1 MLLSSTLLILTLYT
15 FGRIIIVNRRHKN
28 IMIDV
33 LILLG
38 FILLNILVF
47 KYTTGTIKTIIT
59 CLLYSSLFFCIFN
72 IKLSKSV
79 FTSIV
84 YVILLV
90 IPDLLILST
99 AIYILGISK
108 EYYYSDFASSLLGN
122 ISVCLC
128 LVIITYVLK
137 KPLKKLI
144 NYNLSTNKKII
155 VMSSITLVMLAIFFY
170 NLIKTFEF
178 NNNIITYLVI
188 IVMLICILLYLFK
201 QKIENEKISKKYD
214 ELLDV
219 MKSYESDIEEQRT
232 LRHETKNEFAT
243 IKCKLQDKEDNKT
256 IIEYIDS
263 VIGEKEKA
271 GSTKYSKFKY
281 LPSNGLKGFF
291 YYKFIEAE
299 KKGINVSINI
309 SKQIEN
315 SFLKDIE
322 TKDFKDLAR
331 IIGVYLDNA
340 IEASSTSEDKKLGIE
355 MYLIKEKIEIIIT
368 NTFNNEINLDKI
380 GKESF
385 STKGKH
391 RGHGLLLV
399 NKILSENNM
408 FEAKNEIRGNIYIQ
422 SLKIK
427 GSIIFSGCQKIS
439 TNFI

>member
-1 MLLSSTLLILTLYT
+1 MLLSSTLLILTLYI

-59 CLLYSSLFFCIFN
+59 CLLYSSLFFSIFK
-72 IKLSKSV
+72 IKLSKSI

-84 YVILLV
+84 YIILLV
-90 IPDLLILST
+90 IPDLLTLGG
-99 AIYILGISK
+99 AIYIFDVSKEFCYESLSGSIISNFSVLGIM
-108 EYYYSDFASSLLGN
+108 
-122 ISVCLC
+122 
-128 LVIITYVLK
+128 IILTVSIR

-243 IKCKLQDKEDNKT
+243 IKCKLQDKENNKT

-281 LPSNGLKGFF
+281 LPSNGLKEFF

-399 NKILSENNM
+399 NKILSENNK

-427 GSIIFSGCQKIS
+427 DNKK
-439 TNFI
+439 NYDE

>member
-84 YVILLV
+84 YVFLLV

-427 GSIIFSGCQKIS
+427 DNKK
-439 TNFI
+439 NYDE

>member
-1 MLLSSTLLILTLYT
+1 
-15 FGRIIIVNRRHKN
+15 
-28 IMIDV
+28 MIDV

-59 CLLYSSLFFCIFN
+59 CLLYSSLFFSIFK
-72 IKLSKSV
+72 IKLSKSI

-84 YVILLV
+84 YVILLI
-90 IPDLLILST
+90 IPDLLTLVG
-99 AIYILGISK
+99 AIYIFRVSK
-108 EYYYSDFASSLLGN
+108 EVYYSNIASSALCNLFVCSGMLL
-122 ISVCLC
+122 LT
-128 LVIITYVLK
+128 IILRK
-137 KPLKKLI
+137 SLKKLI

-243 IKCKLQDKEDNKT
+243 IKCKLQDKENNKT

-427 GSIIFSGCQKIS
+427 DNKK
-439 TNFI
+439 NYDE

>member
-1 MLLSSTLLILTLYT
+1 MLTLGGTIYIFDVSKEFCYESLSGSIISNFSVLGIMIILT
-15 FGRIIIVNRRHKN
+15 V
-28 IMIDV
+28 
-33 LILLG
+33 
-38 FILLNILVF
+38 
-47 KYTTGTIKTIIT
+47 
-59 CLLYSSLFFCIFN
+59 
-72 IKLSKSV
+72 
-79 FTSIV
+79 SIR
-84 YVILLV
+84 
-90 IPDLLILST
+90 
-99 AIYILGISK
+99 
-108 EYYYSDFASSLLGN
+108 
-122 ISVCLC
+122 
-128 LVIITYVLK
+128 

-243 IKCKLQDKEDNKT
+243 IKCKLQDKENNKT

-399 NKILSENNM
+399 NKILSENNK

-422 SLKIK
+422 SLKIIDNK
-427 GSIIFSGCQKIS
+427 K
-439 TNFI
+439 NYDE

>member
-47 KYTTGTIKTIIT
+47 KYITGTIKTIIT
-59 CLLYSSLFFCIFN
+59 CLLYSSLFFSIFK

-108 EYYYSDFASSLLGN
+108 EYYYSVIASGLIGNLSVLL
-122 ISVCLC
+122 IMIL
-128 LVIITYVLK
+128 LTYIIR
-137 KPLKKLI
+137 KPLRKLMK
-144 NYNLSTNKKII
+144 YKLSENKKIVVI
-155 VMSSITLVMLAIFFY
+155 SVLAIIFTAIFFY
-170 NLIKTFEF
+170 KFATGYKMNQD
-178 NNNIITYLVI
+178 VI
-188 IVMLICILLYLFK
+188 IYLIAMFAFIVILFTLFR
-201 QKIENEKISKKYD
+201 QRMDNEKVSKKYD

-219 MKSYESDIEEQRT
+219 MKNYESDIEEQRT

-263 VIGEKEKA
+263 VIGEKGKA
-271 GSTKYSKFKY
+271 SSTKYSKFKY

-315 SFLKDIE
+315 SFLKDID

-331 IIGVYLDNA
+331 IVGVYLDNA

-355 MYLIKEKIEIIIT
+355 MYLIKEKIELIIT

-408 FEAKNEIRGNIYIQ
+408 FEAKNEIRDNIYIQ

-427 GSIIFSGCQKIS
+427 DNKK
-439 TNFI
+439 NYDE

>member
-38 FILLNILVF
+38 FILLNILVY

-59 CLLYSSLFFCIFN
+59 CLLYSSLFFSIFK
-72 IKLSKSV
+72 IKLSKSI

-84 YVILLV
+84 YVILLI
-90 IPDLLILST
+90 IPDLLIYVIS
-99 AIYILGISK
+99 IYVFRIGSEYFDMYIAGGII
-108 EYYYSDFASSLLGN
+108 GN
-122 ISVCLC
+122 IAVNSILI
-128 LVIITYVLK
+128 LISFILK
-137 KPLKKLI
+137 KPLRKLI
-144 NYNLSTNKKII
+144 DYNLSTNKKII
-155 VMSSITLVMLAIFFY
+155 IISLLILFSIAIFFY
-170 NLIKTFEF
+170 KFIKNNSFDSNTIGYLLAVFTF
-178 NNNIITYLVI
+178 IS
-188 IVMLICILLYLFK
+188 ILLYLFR

-219 MKSYESDIEEQRT
+219 MKNYESDIEDQRT

-271 GSTKYSKFKY
+271 GSTNYSKFKY

-291 YYKFIEAE
+291 YYKCTEAE
-299 KKGINVSINI
+299 KKGISVSVNI

-399 NKILSENNM
+399 KKILSENNR
-408 FEAKNEIRGNIYIQ
+408 FEAKKEIRGNIYIQ
-422 SLKIK
+422 SLKISENK
-427 GSIIFSGCQKIS
+427 E
-439 TNFI
+439 

>member
-1 MLLSSTLLILTLYT
+1 MLLSSTLLILTLYI
-15 FGRIIIVNRRHKN
+15 FGRIVIVNRRHKN

-108 EYYYSDFASSLLGN
+108 EYYYSVIASGLIGNLSVLL
-122 ISVCLC
+122 IMIL
-128 LVIITYVLK
+128 LTYIIR
-137 KPLKKLI
+137 KPLRKLMK
-144 NYNLSTNKKII
+144 YKLSENKKIVVI
-155 VMSSITLVMLAIFFY
+155 SVLAIIFTAIFFY
-170 NLIKTFEF
+170 KFATGYKMNQD
-178 NNNIITYLVI
+178 VI
-188 IVMLICILLYLFK
+188 IYLIAMFAFIVILFTLFR
-201 QKIENEKISKKYD
+201 QRMDNEKVSKKYD

-219 MKSYESDIEEQRT
+219 MKNYESDIEEQRT

-263 VIGEKEKA
+263 VIGEKGKA
-271 GSTKYSKFKY
+271 SSTKYSKFKY

-315 SFLKDIE
+315 SFLKDID

-331 IIGVYLDNA
+331 IVGVYLDNA
-340 IEASSTSEDKKLGIE
+340 IEATSTSEDKKLGIE
-355 MYLIKEKIEIIIT
+355 MYLIKEKIELIIT

-408 FEAKNEIRGNIYIQ
+408 FEAKNEIRDNIYIQ

-427 GSIIFSGCQKIS
+427 DNKK
-439 TNFI
+439 NYDE

>member
-59 CLLYSSLFFCIFN
+59 CLLYSSLFFSIFK

-201 QKIENEKISKKYD
+201 QKIENKKISKKYD
-214 ELLDV
+214 ELLDA

-427 GSIIFSGCQKIS
+427 DNKK
-439 TNFI
+439 NYDE

>member
-1 MLLSSTLLILTLYT
+1 MLLSSTLLILTLYI
-15 FGRIIIVNRRHKN
+15 FGRIVIVNRRHKN

-59 CLLYSSLFFCIFN
+59 CLLYSSLFFSIFK
-72 IKLSKSV
+72 IKLSKSI
-79 FTSIV
+79 FISIV
-84 YVILLV
+84 YIILLI
-90 IPDLLILST
+90 IPDLLTLVG
-99 AIYILGISK
+99 AIYIFRVSK
-108 EYYYSDFASSLLGN
+108 EVYYSNIASSALCNLFVCSGMLL
-122 ISVCLC
+122 LT
-128 LVIITYVLK
+128 IILRK
-137 KPLKKLI
+137 SLKKLI

-427 GSIIFSGCQKIS
+427 DNKK
-439 TNFI
+439 NYDE

>member
-47 KYTTGTIKTIIT
+47 KYTTGTIKSIIT
-59 CLLYSSLFFCIFN
+59 CLLYSSLFFSIFK

-108 EYYYSDFASSLLGN
+108 EYYYSVIASGLIGNLSVLL
-122 ISVCLC
+122 IMIL
-128 LVIITYVLK
+128 LTYIIR
-137 KPLKKLI
+137 KPLRKLMK
-144 NYNLSTNKKII
+144 YKLSENKKIVVI
-155 VMSSITLVMLAIFFY
+155 SVLAIIFTAIFFY
-170 NLIKTFEF
+170 KFATGYKMNQD
-178 NNNIITYLVI
+178 VI
-188 IVMLICILLYLFK
+188 IYLIAMFAFIVILFTLFR
-201 QKIENEKISKKYD
+201 QRMDNEKVSKKYD

-219 MKSYESDIEEQRT
+219 MKNYESDIEEQRT

-263 VIGEKEKA
+263 VIGEKGKA
-271 GSTKYSKFKY
+271 SSTKYSKFKY

-315 SFLKDIE
+315 SFLKDID

-331 IIGVYLDNA
+331 IVGVYLDNA

-355 MYLIKEKIEIIIT
+355 MYLIKEKIELIIT

-408 FEAKNEIRGNIYIQ
+408 FEAKNEIRDNIYIQ

-427 GSIIFSGCQKIS
+427 DNKK
-439 TNFI
+439 NYDE

>member
-391 RGHGLLLV
+391 SGHGLLLV

-427 GSIIFSGCQKIS
+427 DNKK
-439 TNFI
+439 NYDE

>member
-1 MLLSSTLLILTLYT
+1 MLLSSTLLILTLYI

-59 CLLYSSLFFCIFN
+59 CLLYSSLFFSIFK
-72 IKLSKSV
+72 IKLSKSI

-84 YVILLV
+84 YIILLV
-90 IPDLLILST
+90 IPDLLTLGG
-99 AIYILGISK
+99 AIYIFDVSKEFCYESLSGSIISNFSVLGIM
-108 EYYYSDFASSLLGN
+108 
-122 ISVCLC
+122 
-128 LVIITYVLK
+128 IILTVSIR

-243 IKCKLQDKEDNKT
+243 IKCKLQDKENNKT

-331 IIGVYLDNA
+331 IIGVYLDND

-399 NKILSENNM
+399 NKILSENNK

-427 GSIIFSGCQKIS
+427 DNKK
-439 TNFI
+439 NYDE

>member
-1 MLLSSTLLILTLYT
+1 MLLSSTLLILTLYI

-59 CLLYSSLFFCIFN
+59 CLLYSSLFFSIFK
-72 IKLSKSV
+72 IKLSKSI

-84 YVILLV
+84 YIILLV
-90 IPDLLILST
+90 IPDLLTLGG
-99 AIYILGISK
+99 AIYIFDVSKEFCYESLSGSIISNFSVLGIM
-108 EYYYSDFASSLLGN
+108 
-122 ISVCLC
+122 
-128 LVIITYVLK
+128 IILTVSIR

-232 LRHETKNEFAT
+232 LRHEIKNEFAT
-243 IKCKLQDKEDNKT
+243 IKCKLQDKENNKT

-399 NKILSENNM
+399 NKILSENNK

-427 GSIIFSGCQKIS
+427 DNKK
-439 TNFI
+439 NYDE

>member
-1 MLLSSTLLILTLYT
+1 MLLSSTLLILTLYI
-15 FGRIIIVNRRHKN
+15 FGRIVIVNRRHKN

-59 CLLYSSLFFCIFN
+59 CLLYSSLFFSIFK
-72 IKLSKSV
+72 IKLSKSI

-84 YVILLV
+84 YVILLI
-90 IPDLLILST
+90 IPDLLTLVG
-99 AIYILGISK
+99 AIYIFRVSK
-108 EYYYSDFASSLLGN
+108 EVYYSNIASSALCNLFVCSGMLL
-122 ISVCLC
+122 LT
-128 LVIITYVLK
+128 IILRK
-137 KPLKKLI
+137 SLKKLI

-243 IKCKLQDKEDNKT
+243 IKCKLQDKENNKT

-291 YYKFIEAE
+291 YYNFIEAE

-427 GSIIFSGCQKIS
+427 DNKK
-439 TNFI
+439 NYDE

>member
-47 KYTTGTIKTIIT
+47 KYTTGTIKTIII
-59 CLLYSSLFFCIFN
+59 CLLYSSLFFSIFK

-108 EYYYSDFASSLLGN
+108 EYYYSVIASGLIGNLSVLL
-122 ISVCLC
+122 IMIL
-128 LVIITYVLK
+128 LTYIIR
-137 KPLKKLI
+137 KPLRKLMK
-144 NYNLSTNKKII
+144 YKLSENKKIVVI
-155 VMSSITLVMLAIFFY
+155 SVLAIIFTAIFFY
-170 NLIKTFEF
+170 KFATGYKMNQD
-178 NNNIITYLVI
+178 VI
-188 IVMLICILLYLFK
+188 IYLIAMFAFIVILFTLFR
-201 QKIENEKISKKYD
+201 QRMDNEKVSKKYD

-219 MKSYESDIEEQRT
+219 MKNYESDIEEQRT

-263 VIGEKEKA
+263 VIGEKGKA
-271 GSTKYSKFKY
+271 SSTKYSKFKY

-315 SFLKDIE
+315 SFLKDID

-331 IIGVYLDNA
+331 IVGVYLDNA

-355 MYLIKEKIEIIIT
+355 MYLIKEKIELIIT

-408 FEAKNEIRGNIYIQ
+408 FEAKNEIRDNIYIQ
-422 SLKIK
+422 SLK
-427 GSIIFSGCQKIS
+427 
-439 TNFI
+439 

>member
-1 MLLSSTLLILTLYT
+1 MLLSSTLLILTLYI

-59 CLLYSSLFFCIFN
+59 CLLYSSLFFSIFK
-72 IKLSKSV
+72 IKLSKSI

-84 YVILLV
+84 YIILLV
-90 IPDLLILST
+90 IPDLLTLGG
-99 AIYILGISK
+99 AIYIFDVSKEFCYESLSGSIISNFSVLGIM
-108 EYYYSDFASSLLGN
+108 
-122 ISVCLC
+122 
-128 LVIITYVLK
+128 IILTVSIR

-243 IKCKLQDKEDNKT
+243 IKCKLQDKENNKT

-380 GKESF
+380 DKESF

-399 NKILSENNM
+399 NKILSENNK

-427 GSIIFSGCQKIS
+427 DNKK
-439 TNFI
+439 NYDE

>member
-59 CLLYSSLFFCIFN
+59 CLLYSSLFFSIFK

-108 EYYYSDFASSLLGN
+108 EYYYSVIASGLIGNLSVLL
-122 ISVCLC
+122 IMIL
-128 LVIITYVLK
+128 LTYIIR
-137 KPLKKLI
+137 KPLRKLMK
-144 NYNLSTNKKII
+144 YKLSENKKIVVI
-155 VMSSITLVMLAIFFY
+155 SVLAIIFTAIFFY
-170 NLIKTFEF
+170 KFATGYKMNQD
-178 NNNIITYLVI
+178 VI
-188 IVMLICILLYLFK
+188 IYLIAMFAFIVILFTLFR
-201 QKIENEKISKKYD
+201 QRMDNEKVSKKYD

-219 MKSYESDIEEQRT
+219 MKNYESDIEEQRT

-263 VIGEKEKA
+263 VIGEKGKA
-271 GSTKYSKFKY
+271 SSTKYSKFKY
-281 LPSNGLKGFF
+281 LPSNRLKGFF

-315 SFLKDIE
+315 SFLKDID

-331 IIGVYLDNA
+331 IVGVYLDNA

-355 MYLIKEKIEIIIT
+355 MYLIKEKIELIIT

-408 FEAKNEIRGNIYIQ
+408 FEAKNEIRDNIYIQ

-427 GSIIFSGCQKIS
+427 DNKK
-439 TNFI
+439 NYDE

>member
-38 FILLNILVF
+38 FILLNILVY

-59 CLLYSSLFFCIFN
+59 CLLYSSLFFSIFK
-72 IKLSKSV
+72 IKLSKSI
-79 FTSIV
+79 FTSIL
-84 YVILLV
+84 YVILLI
-90 IPDLLILST
+90 IPDLLMLIIF
-99 AIYILGISK
+99 IYILGISK
-108 EYYYSDFASSLLGN
+108 EYYYSVIASGLIGNLSVLL
-122 ISVCLC
+122 IMIL
-128 LVIITYVLK
+128 LTYIIR
-137 KPLKKLI
+137 KPLRKLMK
-144 NYNLSTNKKII
+144 YKLSENKKIVVI
-155 VMSSITLVMLAIFFY
+155 SVLAIIFTAIFFY
-170 NLIKTFEF
+170 KFATGYKMNQD
-178 NNNIITYLVI
+178 VI
-188 IVMLICILLYLFK
+188 IYLIAMFAFIVILFTLFR
-201 QKIENEKISKKYD
+201 QRMDNEKVSKKYD

-219 MKSYESDIEEQRT
+219 MKNYESDIEEQRT

-263 VIGEKEKA
+263 VIGEKGKA
-271 GSTKYSKFKY
+271 SSTKYSKFKY

-299 KKGINVSINI
+299 KKGIKVSINI

-331 IIGVYLDNA
+331 IVGVYLDNA

-355 MYLIKEKIEIIIT
+355 MYLIKEKIELIIT

-408 FEAKNEIRGNIYIQ
+408 FEAKNEIRDNIYIQ

-427 GSIIFSGCQKIS
+427 DNKK
-439 TNFI
+439 NYDE

>member
-59 CLLYSSLFFCIFN
+59 CLLYSSLFFSIFK

-108 EYYYSDFASSLLGN
+108 EYYYSVIASGLIGNLSVLL
-122 ISVCLC
+122 IMIL
-128 LVIITYVLK
+128 LTYIIR
-137 KPLKKLI
+137 KPLRKLMK
-144 NYNLSTNKKII
+144 YKLSENKKIVVI
-155 VMSSITLVMLAIFFY
+155 SVLAIIFTAIFFY
-170 NLIKTFEF
+170 KFATGYKMNQD
-178 NNNIITYLVI
+178 VI
-188 IVMLICILLYLFK
+188 IYLIAMFAFIVILFTLFR
-201 QKIENEKISKKYD
+201 QRMDNEKVSKKYD

-219 MKSYESDIEEQRT
+219 MKNYESDIEEQRT

-263 VIGEKEKA
+263 VIGEKGKA
-271 GSTKYSKFKY
+271 SSTKYSKFKY

-315 SFLKDIE
+315 SFLKDID

-331 IIGVYLDNA
+331 IVGVYLDNA

-355 MYLIKEKIEIIIT
+355 MYLIKEKIELIIT

-408 FEAKNEIRGNIYIQ
+408 FEAKNEIRDNIYIQ
-422 SLKIK
+422 SIKIK
-427 GSIIFSGCQKIS
+427 DNKK
-439 TNFI
+439 NYDE

>member
-59 CLLYSSLFFCIFN
+59 CLLYSSLFFSIFK

-79 FTSIV
+79 FSSIV

-427 GSIIFSGCQKIS
+427 DNKK
-439 TNFI
+439 NYDE

>member
-1 MLLSSTLLILTLYT
+1 MLLSSTLLILTLYI

-59 CLLYSSLFFCIFN
+59 CLLYSSLFFSIFK
-72 IKLSKSV
+72 IKLSKSI

-84 YVILLV
+84 YIILLV
-90 IPDLLILST
+90 IPDLLTLGG
-99 AIYILGISK
+99 AIYIFDVSKEFCYESLSGSIISNFSVLGIM
-108 EYYYSDFASSLLGN
+108 
-122 ISVCLC
+122 
-128 LVIITYVLK
+128 IILTVSIR

-299 KKGINVSINI
+299 KKGISVSVNI

-355 MYLIKEKIEIIIT
+355 MHLIKEKIEIIIT

-399 NKILSENNM
+399 NKILSENNK

-427 GSIIFSGCQKIS
+427 DNKK
-439 TNFI
+439 NYDE

>member
-1 MLLSSTLLILTLYT
+1 MLLSSTLLILTLYI
-15 FGRIIIVNRRHKN
+15 FGRIVIVNRRHKN

-59 CLLYSSLFFCIFN
+59 CLLYSSLFFSIFK

-108 EYYYSDFASSLLGN
+108 EYYYSVIASGLIGNLSVLL
-122 ISVCLC
+122 IMIL
-128 LVIITYVLK
+128 LTYIIR
-137 KPLKKLI
+137 KPLRKLMK
-144 NYNLSTNKKII
+144 YKLSENKKIVVI
-155 VMSSITLVMLAIFFY
+155 SVLAIIFTAIFFY
-170 NLIKTFEF
+170 KFATGYKMNQD
-178 NNNIITYLVI
+178 VI
-188 IVMLICILLYLFK
+188 IYLIAMFAFIVILFTLFR
-201 QKIENEKISKKYD
+201 QRMDNEKVSKKYD

-219 MKSYESDIEEQRT
+219 MKNYESDIEEQRT

-263 VIGEKEKA
+263 VIGKKGKA
-271 GSTKYSKFKY
+271 SSTKYSKFKY

-315 SFLKDIE
+315 SFLKDID

-331 IIGVYLDNA
+331 IVGVYLDNA

-355 MYLIKEKIEIIIT
+355 MYLIKEKIELIIT

-408 FEAKNEIRGNIYIQ
+408 FEAKNEIRDNIYIQ

-427 GSIIFSGCQKIS
+427 DNKK
-439 TNFI
+439 NYDE

>member
-1 MLLSSTLLILTLYT
+1 MLLSSTLLILTLYI
-15 FGRIIIVNRRHKN
+15 FGRIVIVNRRHKN

-59 CLLYSSLFFCIFN
+59 YLLYSSLFFSIFK
-72 IKLSKSV
+72 IKLSKSI

-84 YVILLV
+84 YVILLI
-90 IPDLLILST
+90 IPDLLTLVG
-99 AIYILGISK
+99 AIYIFRVSK
-108 EYYYSDFASSLLGN
+108 EVYYSNIASSALCNLFVCSGMLL
-122 ISVCLC
+122 LT
-128 LVIITYVLK
+128 IILRK
-137 KPLKKLI
+137 SLKKLI

-243 IKCKLQDKEDNKT
+243 IKCKLQDKENNKT

-427 GSIIFSGCQKIS
+427 DNKK
-439 TNFI
+439 NYDE

>member
-59 CLLYSSLFFCIFN
+59 CLLYSSLFFSIFK

-108 EYYYSDFASSLLGN
+108 EYYYSVIASGLIGNLSVLL
-122 ISVCLC
+122 IMIL
-128 LVIITYVLK
+128 LTYIIR
-137 KPLKKLI
+137 KPLRKLMK
-144 NYNLSTNKKII
+144 YKLSENKKIVVI
-155 VMSSITLVMLAIFFY
+155 SVLAIIFTAIFFY
-170 NLIKTFEF
+170 KFATGYKMNKD
-178 NNNIITYLVI
+178 VI
-188 IVMLICILLYLFK
+188 IYLIAMFAFIVILFTLFR
-201 QKIENEKISKKYD
+201 QRMDNEKVSKKYD

-219 MKSYESDIEEQRT
+219 MKNYESDIEEQRT

-263 VIGEKEKA
+263 VIGEKGKA
-271 GSTKYSKFKY
+271 SSTKYSKFKY

-315 SFLKDIE
+315 SFLKDID

-331 IIGVYLDNA
+331 IVGVYLDNA

-355 MYLIKEKIEIIIT
+355 MYLIKEKIELIIT

-408 FEAKNEIRGNIYIQ
+408 FEAKNEIRDNIYIQ

-427 GSIIFSGCQKIS
+427 DNKK
-439 TNFI
+439 NYDE

>member
-1 MLLSSTLLILTLYT
+1 MLLSSTLLILTLYI
-15 FGRIIIVNRRHKN
+15 FGRIVIVNRRHKN

-59 CLLYSSLFFCIFN
+59 CLLYSSLFFSIFK
-72 IKLSKSV
+72 IKLSKSI

-84 YVILLV
+84 YVILLI
-90 IPDLLILST
+90 IPDLLTLVG
-99 AIYILGISK
+99 AIYIFRVSK
-108 EYYYSDFASSLLGN
+108 EVYYSNIASSALCNLFVCSGMLL
-122 ISVCLC
+122 LT
-128 LVIITYVLK
+128 IILRK
-137 KPLKKLI
+137 SLKKLI

-214 ELLDV
+214 KLLDV

-243 IKCKLQDKEDNKT
+243 IKCKLQDKENNKT

-340 IEASSTSEDKKLGIE
+340 IEAISTSEDKKLGIE

-427 GSIIFSGCQKIS
+427 DNKK
-439 TNFI
+439 NYDE

>member
-219 MKSYESDIEEQRT
+219 MKSYESDIGEQRT

-427 GSIIFSGCQKIS
+427 DNKK
-439 TNFI
+439 NYDE

>member
-59 CLLYSSLFFCIFN
+59 CLLYSSLFFSIFK

-108 EYYYSDFASSLLGN
+108 EYYYSVIASGLIGNLSVLL
-122 ISVCLC
+122 IMIL
-128 LVIITYVLK
+128 LTYIIR
-137 KPLKKLI
+137 KPLRKLMK
-144 NYNLSTNKKII
+144 YKLSENKKIVVI
-155 VMSSITLVMLAIFFY
+155 SVLAIIFTAIFFY
-170 NLIKTFEF
+170 KFATGYKMNQD
-178 NNNIITYLVI
+178 VI
-188 IVMLICILLYLFK
+188 IYLIAMFAFIVILFTLFR
-201 QKIENEKISKKYD
+201 QRMDNEKVSKKYD

-219 MKSYESDIEEQRT
+219 MKNYESDIEEQRT

-243 IKCKLQDKEDNKT
+243 IKYKLQDKEDNKT

-263 VIGEKEKA
+263 VIGEKGKA
-271 GSTKYSKFKY
+271 SSTKYSKFKY

-315 SFLKDIE
+315 SFLKDID

-331 IIGVYLDNA
+331 IVGVYLDNA

-355 MYLIKEKIEIIIT
+355 MYLIKEKIELIIT

-408 FEAKNEIRGNIYIQ
+408 FEAKNEIRDNIYIQ

-427 GSIIFSGCQKIS
+427 DNKK
-439 TNFI
+439 NYDE

>member
-271 GSTKYSKFKY
+271 GSTNYSKFKY

-427 GSIIFSGCQKIS
+427 DNKK
-439 TNFI
+439 NYDE

>member
-38 FILLNILVF
+38 FILLNILVY

-59 CLLYSSLFFCIFN
+59 CLLYSSLFFSIFK
-72 IKLSKSV
+72 IKLSKSI
-79 FTSIV
+79 FTSIL
-84 YVILLV
+84 YVILLI
-90 IPDLLILST
+90 IPDLLMLIIF
-99 AIYILGISK
+99 IYILGISK
-108 EYYYSDFASSLLGN
+108 EYYYSVIASGLIGNLSVLL
-122 ISVCLC
+122 IMIL
-128 LVIITYVLK
+128 LTYIIR
-137 KPLKKLI
+137 KPLRKLMK
-144 NYNLSTNKKII
+144 YKLSENKKIVVI
-155 VMSSITLVMLAIFFY
+155 SVLAIIFTAIFFY
-170 NLIKTFEF
+170 KFATGYKMNQD
-178 NNNIITYLVI
+178 VI
-188 IVMLICILLYLFK
+188 IYLIAMFAFIVILFTLFR
-201 QKIENEKISKKYD
+201 QRMDNEKVSKKYD

-219 MKSYESDIEEQRT
+219 MKNYESDIEEQRT

-263 VIGEKEKA
+263 VIGEKGKA
-271 GSTKYSKFKY
+271 SSTKYSKFKY
-281 LPSNGLKGFF
+281 LPSNWLKGFF

-299 KKGINVSINI
+299 KKGIKVSINI

-331 IIGVYLDNA
+331 IVGVYLDNA

-355 MYLIKEKIEIIIT
+355 MYLIKEKIELIIT

-408 FEAKNEIRGNIYIQ
+408 FEAKNEIRDNIYIQ

-427 GSIIFSGCQKIS
+427 DNKK
-439 TNFI
+439 NYDE

>member
-1 MLLSSTLLILTLYT
+1 
-15 FGRIIIVNRRHKN
+15 
-28 IMIDV
+28 MIDV

-59 CLLYSSLFFCIFN
+59 CLLYSSLFFSIFK
-72 IKLSKSV
+72 IKLSKSI

-84 YVILLV
+84 YIILLV
-90 IPDLLILST
+90 IPDLLTLGG
-99 AIYILGISK
+99 AIYIFDVSKEFCYESLSGSIISNFSVLGIM
-108 EYYYSDFASSLLGN
+108 
-122 ISVCLC
+122 
-128 LVIITYVLK
+128 IILTVSIR

-243 IKCKLQDKEDNKT
+243 IKCKLQDKENNKT

-399 NKILSENNM
+399 NKILSENNK

-427 GSIIFSGCQKIS
+427 DNKK
-439 TNFI
+439 NYDE

>member
-1 MLLSSTLLILTLYT
+1 MLLSSTLLILTLYI
-15 FGRIIIVNRRHKN
+15 FGRIVIVNRRHKN

-59 CLLYSSLFFCIFN
+59 CLLYSSLFFSIFK

-108 EYYYSDFASSLLGN
+108 EYYYSVIASGLIGNLSVLL
-122 ISVCLC
+122 IMIL
-128 LVIITYVLK
+128 LTYIIR
-137 KPLKKLI
+137 KPLRKLMK
-144 NYNLSTNKKII
+144 YKLSENKKIVVI
-155 VMSSITLVMLAIFFY
+155 SVLAIIFTAIFFY
-170 NLIKTFEF
+170 KFATGYKMNQD
-178 NNNIITYLVI
+178 VI
-188 IVMLICILLYLFK
+188 IYLIAMFAFIVILFTLFR
-201 QKIENEKISKKYD
+201 QRMDNEKVSKKYD

-219 MKSYESDIEEQRT
+219 MKNYESDIEEQRT

-263 VIGEKEKA
+263 VIGEKGKA
-271 GSTKYSKFKY
+271 SSTKYSKFKY

-315 SFLKDIE
+315 SFLKDID

-331 IIGVYLDNA
+331 IVGVYLDNA

-355 MYLIKEKIEIIIT
+355 MYLIKEKIELIIT

-408 FEAKNEIRGNIYIQ
+408 FEAKNEIRDNIYIQ

-427 GSIIFSGCQKIS
+427 DNKK
-439 TNFI
+439 NYDE

>member
-59 CLLYSSLFFCIFN
+59 CLLYSSLFFSIFK

-108 EYYYSDFASSLLGN
+108 EYYYSVIASGLIGNLSVLL
-122 ISVCLC
+122 IMIL
-128 LVIITYVLK
+128 LTYIIR
-137 KPLKKLI
+137 KPLRKLMK
-144 NYNLSTNKKII
+144 YKLSENKKIVVI
-155 VMSSITLVMLAIFFY
+155 SVLAIIFTAIFFY
-170 NLIKTFEF
+170 KFAMGYKMNQD
-178 NNNIITYLVI
+178 VI
-188 IVMLICILLYLFK
+188 IYLIAMFAFIVILFTLFR
-201 QKIENEKISKKYD
+201 QRMDNEKVSKKYD

-219 MKSYESDIEEQRT
+219 MKNYESDIEEQRT

-263 VIGEKEKA
+263 VIGEKGKA
-271 GSTKYSKFKY
+271 SSTKYSKFKY

-315 SFLKDIE
+315 SFLKDID

-331 IIGVYLDNA
+331 IVGVYLDNA

-355 MYLIKEKIEIIIT
+355 MYLIKEKIELIIT

-408 FEAKNEIRGNIYIQ
+408 FEAKNEIRDNIYIQ

-427 GSIIFSGCQKIS
+427 DNKK
-439 TNFI
+439 NYDE

>member
-1 MLLSSTLLILTLYT
+1 MLLSSTLLILTLYI
-15 FGRIIIVNRRHKN
+15 FGRIVIVNRRHKN

-59 CLLYSSLFFCIFN
+59 CLLYSSLFFSIFK
-72 IKLSKSV
+72 IKLSKSI

-84 YVILLV
+84 YVILLI
-90 IPDLLILST
+90 IPDLLTLVG
-99 AIYILGISK
+99 AIYIFRVSK
-108 EYYYSDFASSLLGN
+108 EVYYSNIASSALCNLFVCSGMLL
-122 ISVCLC
+122 LT
-128 LVIITYVLK
+128 IILRK
-137 KPLKKLI
+137 SLKKLI

-243 IKCKLQDKEDNKT
+243 IKCKLQDKENNKT

-309 SKQIEN
+309 SKQIKN

-427 GSIIFSGCQKIS
+427 DNKK
-439 TNFI
+439 NYDE